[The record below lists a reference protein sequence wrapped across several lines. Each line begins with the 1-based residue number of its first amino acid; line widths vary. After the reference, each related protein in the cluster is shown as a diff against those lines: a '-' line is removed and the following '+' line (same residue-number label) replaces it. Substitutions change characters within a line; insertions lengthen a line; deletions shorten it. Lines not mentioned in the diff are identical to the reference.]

1 MSRQVG
7 GGRWTASPGVDSPG
21 GKFSTRMRS
30 CRTCVQT
37 LMIMSGQLGPGR
49 VDSGRCHEWTVR
61 QLLQVGGGA
70 LSRSGSTSP
79 LRTRAPAAMKHRLRL
94 ADTDTDTD
102 RVPSH
107 TPGRDRRDDQHWRN
121 PSRTFSRSAY
131 ESPARCWRPYVRL
144 ERARRAPEESS
155 NSALGAWGSGSSPVT
170 ARRIQGSFPVA
181 AVSGAEAGARGG
193 LTSAAD

>member
-7 GGRWTASPGVDSPG
+7 GGRWTASPGVDSRCG
-21 GKFSTRMRS
+21 RVDSFGRARSARRKFSTRMRS

-131 ESPARCWRPYVRL
+131 DESPARCWRPSIRL
-144 ERARRAPEESS
+144 ERARRAPDQGRR
-155 NSALGAWGSGSSPVT
+155 API
-170 ARRIQGSFPVA
+170 AR
-181 AVSGAEAGARGG
+181 
-193 LTSAAD
+193 